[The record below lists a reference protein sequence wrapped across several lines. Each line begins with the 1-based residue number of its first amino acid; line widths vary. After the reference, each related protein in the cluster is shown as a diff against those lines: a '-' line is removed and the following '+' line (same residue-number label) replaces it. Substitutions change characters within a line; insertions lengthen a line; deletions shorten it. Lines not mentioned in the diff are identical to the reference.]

1 MNVLIPDGAA
11 IESEDED
18 SEAEDEPE
26 LNGMFLIEHNQNQ
39 YEKENRIV
47 NKWFTGNEVNEKLAK
62 QLKEE
67 KDKAAEIVPDALEP
81 IEYLDKFFDS
91 EVYDLILA
99 ETIRYAHQ
107 LGDKKFKLEIGDLK
121 TFIGILIVSSYCKVS
136 RKRMYWQVNSD
147 SHNEAIANAMA
158 RDTFHAIE
166 RYLHFCNNE
175 HIDHQDKFFKIRS
188 IVNLLN
194 KKFLTNTCFNERCFD
209 VDESMVP
216 YFGHHPTKQSIR
228 NKPVRFGFKIFCLNQ
243 PSGYLVNCDPYQG
256 KGSGHHQFSDFG
268 LSGGTVLYLISTL
281 PVKGYIYM
289 DNFFSTIKLFN
300 ELTRLGY
307 GAIGTFRCN
316 RLESIPRLDKKSSC
330 GSYTCHSKENGSGDK
345 VTVTQVLDN
354 NIVSI
359 GSNVI
364 KSEPLKELNRYS
376 KAEKQKVP
384 IQFPGILSD
393 YNTNMGG
400 TDKLDQFLSNYRISI
415 KRKKFYYSI
424 FNWFVSASVYNSW
437 ILYKRVDKTN
447 MTF

>member
-39 YEKENRIV
+39 CEKENRIV

-216 YFGHHPTKQSIR
+216 YFGHHPTRQ
-228 NKPVRFGFKIFCLNQ
+228 
-243 PSGYLVNCDPYQG
+243 
-256 KGSGHHQFSDFG
+256 
-268 LSGGTVLYLISTL
+268 
-281 PVKGYIYM
+281 
-289 DNFFSTIKLFN
+289 
-300 ELTRLGY
+300 
-307 GAIGTFRCN
+307 
-316 RLESIPRLDKKSSC
+316 
-330 GSYTCHSKENGSGDK
+330 
-345 VTVTQVLDN
+345 
-354 NIVSI
+354 
-359 GSNVI
+359 
-364 KSEPLKELNRYS
+364 
-376 KAEKQKVP
+376 
-384 IQFPGILSD
+384 
-393 YNTNMGG
+393 
-400 TDKLDQFLSNYRISI
+400 
-415 KRKKFYYSI
+415 
-424 FNWFVSASVYNSW
+424 
-437 ILYKRVDKTN
+437 
-447 MTF
+447 